1 MSAKEAELSGSTSIE
16 RVHNNKA
23 IWRAEREG
31 FKNSLAEERAAILRA
46 DPEAVKEAME
56 EGIFMTRDQ
65 FTVLDIFAMTYE
77 AVE

>member
-23 IWRAEREG
+23 IWRAEREN

-46 DPEAVKEAME
+46 DPEAVKEVAS
-56 EGIFMTRDQ
+56 R
-65 FTVLDIFAMTYE
+65 LLE
-77 AVE
+77 AARNGWLLHVPEK